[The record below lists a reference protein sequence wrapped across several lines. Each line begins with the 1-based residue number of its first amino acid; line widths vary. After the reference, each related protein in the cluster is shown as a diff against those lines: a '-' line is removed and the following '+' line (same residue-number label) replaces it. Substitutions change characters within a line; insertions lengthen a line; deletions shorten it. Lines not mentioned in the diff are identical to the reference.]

1 MKNETKVN
9 KVRGIVKVAKLE
21 GDPNCLCLITTSSVY
36 DTKPMHYLSMVSE
49 EVKWMVK
56 AKDIYNKET
65 KKIEP
70 LQFLGLN

>member
-1 MKNETKVN
+1 M
-9 KVRGIVKVAKLE
+9 KVAKLE
-21 GDPNCLCLITTSSVY
+21 GDPNCLCLIISSVY